1 MIQEVK
7 NAKKRMEWFEKTLQ
21 DTLSPYKN
29 HSVIAPIL
37 SQESSQE
44 VVEYFLQAFFLNR
57 ADIPLHCFFSNL
69 SLEDK
74 LAQDIEDEEKNITL
88 GVRIPNHPIFSKVLP
103 KGMSL
108 LVRRFLPYGASS
120 PVFYPNE
127 VSLTSSDANAYEQEL
142 EVACIKIESGERQR
156 IANNLV
162 NPAWIQQLPKFG
174 IETSKRL
181 AEWMDYLKFEEEYIE
196 FHTRQKFLVFNED
209 FYEKQRNR
217 ETELKCVLVIEADS
231 YRKQLEYIRSYLS
244 FRGADCEI
252 VPLDASLHPVDFE
265 PNPDFKN
272 NKDKNNKDK
281 KPENYRFLGYHEVR
295 NQNLIEKYAEWLR
308 GYLSDLSQKKQKKQQ
323 VEDTDLL
330 KLLIINFLKSK

>member
-1 MIQEVK
+1 
-7 NAKKRMEWFEKTLQ
+7 MEWFEKTLQ

-281 KPENYRFLGYHEVR
+281 NNKDKNNKDKKPENYRFLGYHEVR

>member
-1 MIQEVK
+1 
-7 NAKKRMEWFEKTLQ
+7 MEWFEKTLQ

-217 ETELKCVLVIEADS
+217 AK
-231 YRKQLEYIRSYLS
+231 
-244 FRGADCEI
+244 
-252 VPLDASLHPVDFE
+252 
-265 PNPDFKN
+265 
-272 NKDKNNKDK
+272 
-281 KPENYRFLGYHEVR
+281 VR
-295 NQNLIEKYAEWLR
+295 TGN
-308 GYLSDLSQKKQKKQQ
+308 
-323 VEDTDLL
+323 
-330 KLLIINFLKSK
+330 